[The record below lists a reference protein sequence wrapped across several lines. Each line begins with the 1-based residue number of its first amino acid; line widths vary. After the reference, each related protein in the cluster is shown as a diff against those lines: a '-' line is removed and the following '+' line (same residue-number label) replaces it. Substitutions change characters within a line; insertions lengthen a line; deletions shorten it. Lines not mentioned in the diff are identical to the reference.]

1 MDKNVEIKQE
11 PKNKF
16 IQFYNQNKI
25 KFLVLIFLII
35 LIAFSIIFI
44 NQNNKKKNEKIAE
57 KYVQAGIYLSN
68 NKEKE
73 ATIMFEEIILNK
85 NKFYSILALN
95 TIIEKNLI
103 KQEEKILNYF
113 EILENLNYSD
123 EKSDL
128 ITFKKALFFMKI
140 SKDKEGKELLKKLI
154 KNKSKLKKLAEEII
168 LN

>member
-1 MDKNVEIKQE
+1 MDQNVEIKQE
-11 PKNKF
+11 TKNKF
-16 IQFYNQNKI
+16 KQFYNQNKI
-25 KFLVLIFLII
+25 KFLVLLFFII

-44 NQNNKKKNEKIAE
+44 KQNNKKNNEKIAE

-73 ATIMFEEIILNK
+73 ATIIFEEIILNK

-113 EILENLNYSD
+113 EILRNLNYSD

-128 ITFKKALFFMKI
+128 ITFKKALFLMKI

-154 KNKSKLKKLAEEII
+154 TNKSKLKKLAEEII

>member
-1 MDKNVEIKQE
+1 MDQNVEIKQE

-16 IQFYNQNKI
+16 KQFYNQNKI
-25 KFLVLIFLII
+25 KFLVLLFFII

-44 NQNNKKKNEKIAE
+44 KQNNKKNNEKIAE

-73 ATIMFEEIILNK
+73 ATIIFEEIILNK

-113 EILENLNYSD
+113 EILRNLNYSN

-128 ITFKKALFFMKI
+128 ITFKKALFLMKI

-154 KNKSKLKKLAEEII
+154 TNKSKLKKLAEEII